1 MEGYVFFYW
10 EIRWLGVRALESH
23 CLASK
28 ASFLLL
34 LFCFVFLVFFF
45 SVNQLKSNLFE
56 LHSVPLSLKHGA

>member
-10 EIRWLGVRALESH
+10 EIGWLGVRALESH

-34 LFCFVFLVFFF
+34 LFCFVFLVVFFF
-45 SVNQLKSNLFE
+45 FRLTS
-56 LHSVPLSLKHGA
+56 